1 MPIRKQ
7 KENCCVRVFRKIF
20 KTLYPIN
27 AKTAWTS
34 QGKWLRTCI
43 GVAVFLHCFFFIF
56 SLALVGFP
64 SMIINLMLA
73 SWSYSVYLTLNE
85 WKVCLYFFFLM
96 SSTFTGLVYGLEQK
110 KDGMQKMGLIVN
122 CCFYILNIWFIGKAY
137 WDFRKTGGI
146 KGLKPTTN
154 LAEERAMKKA
164 GQVAG
169 KAGDFIDKK
178 VDQENQR

>member
-1 MPIRKQ
+1 
-7 KENCCVRVFRKIF
+7 
-20 KTLYPIN
+20 
-27 AKTAWTS
+27 
-34 QGKWLRTCI
+34 
-43 GVAVFLHCFFFIF
+43 
-56 SLALVGFP
+56 
-64 SMIINLMLA
+64 MLA

-85 WKVCLYFFFLM
+85 WKVGLYFFFLM
-96 SSTFTGLVYGLEQK
+96 TSTFSGLFYGLEQK

-154 LAEERAMKKA
+154 LPEERAAFAA
-164 GQVAG
+164 GKMAR
-169 KAGDFIDKK
+169 KAGDAIDKR